1 MARNVFRRR
10 TPVEPGPRKGR
21 MLLVSTVFAL
31 GLCALMVRAWHLQV
45 HKHDHYVARSEG
57 QHRSMVT
64 LRASRGAIHDRNGR
78 ELALSAMVPSIG
90 AVPVK
95 VQGPDIARLTGEVSR
110 ILEMDEATVRRRL
123 STNKHFVWLKRHV
136 SPAVA
141 ARIEALDH
149 PGLELRDEPRRFYPN
164 RSLAG
169 ALIGFAG
176 IDGKGLEGIERDF
189 DRYLQGR
196 TYTFDAVRDASGR
209 KAMPEGVLPVEQLSG
224 YALGLTIDARIQQI
238 AEAALSEQVEEMK
251 AKGGVVVVLEP
262 RTGDVLAMAQ
272 TPMFDPNHFREA
284 EPGDWRLRALTDTLE
299 PGSTIKPLLIGAA
312 IDAGKTTADAVWNGH
327 YGRLKIG
334 RKTITDV
341 HGEKSLTTL
350 EIVQKSSNVGAA
362 QVGQRLGK
370 EAWYSYLRAYGFGET
385 TGIGL
390 RGEQAGVLTSAKRW
404 GIIHLA
410 TLSYG
415 YGLSVTPMQMARAT
429 SVIANDG
436 VLMRTRLVREVTGAR
451 GEVIESFPARPLRR
465 VLSTEAARAAT
476 RGMVMVTSEGG
487 TGRRARVP
495 GYTVAG
501 KTGTAHKVD
510 PVLGGYNK
518 SKYRASFTGFVPA
531 EDPRLV
537 IYVMVDEP
545 TEARYGGVVAAPIFS
560 RIAREALPYLGV
572 EATAAFTGDL
582 VEDDDW
588 EEVAEGIDPQARPWW
603 FEEAVL
609 SGAPSHMVVPDL
621 KGQALS
627 EVLARAADA
636 KLQLRVT
643 GSGLVVSQ
651 TPQAG
656 SLLPPDGAISVA
668 LAMPGTPPPARADGE
683 GER

>member
-21 MLLVSTVFAL
+21 MLLVSTIFAL
-31 GLCALMVRAWHLQV
+31 GLCALMLRAWDLQV
-45 HKHDHYVARSEG
+45 RKHDHYVARSEG
-57 QHRSMVT
+57 QHRSLVT

-78 ELALSAMVPSIG
+78 ELALSAMVPSVF
-90 AVPVK
+90 AVPSK
-95 VQGPDIARLTGEVSR
+95 VQGADIARLSDAVSR
-110 ILEMDEATVRRRL
+110 ILEMDRATVHRRL
-123 STNKHFVWLKRHV
+123 STNKQFVWLKRHV
-136 SPAVA
+136 PPQLAEQIA
-141 ARIEALDH
+141 ALEH
-149 PGLELRDEPRRFYPN
+149 EGLQLRDEPRRFYPN
-164 RSLAG
+164 RALAG

-176 IDGKGLEGIERDF
+176 VDGKGLEGIERDF

-209 KAMPEGVLPVEQLSG
+209 RAMPEGVLPVEQLSG
-224 YALGLTIDARIQQI
+224 YALGLTIDTRIQQI
-238 AEAALSEQVEEMK
+238 AEAALLAQVDEMK

-262 RTGDVLAMAQ
+262 SSGDVLALAQ
-272 TPMFDPNHFREA
+272 TPAFDPNHFREA
-284 EPGDWRLRALTDTLE
+284 EPGDWRMRAITDVLE

-312 IDAGKTTADAVWNGH
+312 IDAGKTTPDAVWNGY

-341 HGEKSLTTL
+341 HGEKTLTTL
-350 EIVQKSSNVGAA
+350 EIIQKSSNVGAA
-362 QVGQRLGK
+362 QIGQRLGK
-370 EAWYSYLRAYGFGET
+370 EAWYSYLRAFGFGET

-390 RGEQAGVLTSAKRW
+390 RGEQRGTLTSPKRW

-415 YGLSVTPMQMARAT
+415 YGLTVTPLQMARAT
-429 SVIANDG
+429 AAIANDG

-451 GEVIESFPARPLRR
+451 GETIEAFPPRPLRR
-465 VLSTEAARAAT
+465 VLSVEAARAAK
-476 RGMVMVTSEGG
+476 RGMAMVTADGG

-560 RIAREALPYLGV
+560 RIAREALPYMGV
-572 EATAAFTGDL
+572 EATVAFTGD
-582 VEDDDW
+582 VHEDDDW

-621 KGQALS
+621 KGQALA
-627 EVLARAADA
+627 EVLARAAES
-636 KLQLRVT
+636 KLQIRVD

-668 LAMPGTPPPARADGE
+668 LAMPGTPPPARPDE
-683 GER
+683 EDRP

>member
-1 MARNVFRRR
+1 MGRNVFRRR
-10 TPVEPGPRKGR
+10 APVEPGPRKGR

-31 GLCALMVRAWHLQV
+31 GLCALMLRAWDLQV
-45 HKHDHYVARSEG
+45 RKHDHYVARSEG

-78 ELALSAMVPSIG
+78 ELALSAMVPSIF
-90 AVPVK
+90 AVPAEVNDAD
-95 VQGPDIARLTGEVSR
+95 VARLAPEVAR
-110 ILEMDEATVRRRL
+110 ILDVDIETVRRRL
-123 STNKHFVWLKRHV
+123 STDKQFVWLKRHV
-136 SPAVA
+136 APKRA
-141 ARIEALDH
+141 AQIEALAH
-149 PGLELRDEPRRFYPN
+149 PGLQLRDEPRRFYPN
-164 RSLAG
+164 RALAG
-169 ALIGFAG
+169 ALLGFAG
-176 IDGKGLEGIERDF
+176 IDGAGLEGIERDF

-209 KAMPEGVLPVEQLSG
+209 RAMPEGVLPVDQLSG
-224 YALGLTIDARIQQI
+224 YTLGLTIDARIQQI
-238 AEAALSEQVEEMK
+238 AEDALTAQVEEMK

-262 RTGDVLAMAQ
+262 GSGDILALAQ
-272 TPMFDPNHFREA
+272 TPRFDPNHFRRA
-284 EPGDWRLRALTDTLE
+284 EPGDWRLRAITDVLE
-299 PGSTIKPLLIGAA
+299 PGSTIKPLLIAAA
-312 IDAGKTTADAVWNGH
+312 IDAGKTTPDAIWNGH

-334 RKTITDV
+334 SKTITDV

-350 EIVQKSSNVGAA
+350 EIIQKSSNVGAA

-385 TGIGL
+385 TGLGL
-390 RGEQAGVLTSAKRW
+390 RGEQRGMLSSPKKW

-415 YGLSVTPMQMARAT
+415 YALSVTPLQMARAT
-429 SVIANDG
+429 AVIANDG
-436 VLMRTRLVREVTGAR
+436 VLMRTRLVREVVGAR
-451 GEVIESFPARPLRR
+451 GETIEAFPPRPLRR
-465 VLSTEAARAAT
+465 VVSTAAARAAKQ
-476 RGMVMVTSEGG
+476 GMVMVTSEGG

-510 PVLGGYNK
+510 PVLGGYDK
-518 SKYRASFTGFVPA
+518 SKYRSSFTGFVPA

-545 TEARYGGVVAAPIFS
+545 TEARYGGVVAAPIF
-560 RIAREALPYLGV
+560 RTIARESLPYLGV
-572 EATAAFTGDL
+572 EATTAFTGALD
-582 VEDDDW
+582 EDDDW

-621 KGQALS
+621 KGQALA
-627 EVLARAADA
+627 EVMARAGES
-636 KLQLRVT
+636 KLQVRVS

-668 LAMPGTPPPARADGE
+668 LAMPGTPPPARDPE
-683 GER
+683 GDR

>member
-1 MARNVFRRR
+1 MGRNVFRRR
-10 TPVEPGPRKGR
+10 APVEPGPRKGR
-21 MLLVSTVFAL
+21 MLLVSTIFAL
-31 GLCALMVRAWHLQV
+31 GLCALMLRAWDLQV
-45 HKHDHYVARSEG
+45 RKHDHYVARSEG

-78 ELALSAMVPSIG
+78 ELALSAMVPSIF
-90 AVPVK
+90 AVPAK
-95 VQGPDIARLTGEVSR
+95 VNDADVARLAPEVAR
-110 ILEMDEATVRRRL
+110 ILDVDVETVRRRL
-123 STNKHFVWLKRHV
+123 STDKQFVWLKRHV
-136 SPAVA
+136 APKRA
-141 ARIEALDH
+141 AQIEALGH
-149 PGLELRDEPRRFYPN
+149 PGLQLRDEPRRFYPN
-164 RSLAG
+164 RALAG
-169 ALIGFAG
+169 ALLGFAG
-176 IDGKGLEGIERDF
+176 IDGAGLEGIERDF

-209 KAMPEGVLPVEQLSG
+209 RAMPEGVLPVDQLSG
-224 YALGLTIDARIQQI
+224 YTLGLTIDARIQQI
-238 AEAALSEQVEEMK
+238 AEDALTAQVEEMK

-262 RTGDVLAMAQ
+262 GSGDILALAQ
-272 TPMFDPNHFREA
+272 TPRFDPNHFREA
-284 EPGDWRLRALTDTLE
+284 EPGDWRLRAITDVLE
-299 PGSTIKPLLIGAA
+299 PGSTIKPLLIAAA
-312 IDAGKTTADAVWNGH
+312 IDAGKTTADAIWNGH

-334 RKTITDV
+334 SKTITDV
-341 HGEKSLTTL
+341 HGEKTLTTL
-350 EIVQKSSNVGAA
+350 EIIQKSSNVGAA

-385 TGIGL
+385 TGLGL
-390 RGEQAGVLTSAKRW
+390 RGEQRGMLSSPKRW

-415 YGLSVTPMQMARAT
+415 YALSVTPLQMARAT
-429 SVIANDG
+429 AVIANDG
-436 VLMRTRLVREVTGAR
+436 VLMRTRLVRAVVGAR
-451 GEVIESFPARPLRR
+451 GETIEAFPARPLRR
-465 VLSTEAARAAT
+465 VVSTAAARAAKQ
-476 RGMVMVTSEGG
+476 GMVMVTSEGG

-510 PVLGGYNK
+510 PVLGGYDK
-518 SKYRASFTGFVPA
+518 SKYRSSFTGFVPA

-545 TEARYGGVVAAPIFS
+545 TEARYGGVVAAPIF
-560 RIAREALPYLGV
+560 RTIARESLPYLGV
-572 EATAAFTGDL
+572 EATTAFTGSLD
-582 VEDDDW
+582 EDDDW

-621 KGQALS
+621 KGQALA
-627 EVLARAADA
+627 EVMARAGES
-636 KLQLRVT
+636 KLQVRVS

-668 LAMPGTPPPARADGE
+668 LAMPGTPPPARDPE
-683 GER
+683 GDR